1 MSNFSNLKNMVCYMT
16 DINNNEFINF
26 YTKYKYI
33 SYEEKEN
40 IKISKDCYNI
50 RKLIYLS
57 DIDIDPVALVY
68 MLTNIDKDMTYTDS
82 DIIEGFFNTKK
93 LLNTFGG

>member
-1 MSNFSNLKNMVCYMT
+1 MSNFSNLKNMVCYIT

-26 YTKYKYI
+26 YTKYI
-33 SYEEKEN
+33 SYQEKEN